1 PLDPTLR
8 RMETSLGGPLIL
20 ADTVGFIR
28 DLPHEL
34 IAAFRATLEESRN
47 ADVLLHV
54 SDAADP
60 ERREHGRQ
68 VESVLVEIGAGHVPR
83 IDICNKIDQLAEQAP
98 QVECVG
104 GGLHRAWGAAA
115 AGAGVEALR
124 AALAVCVRA

>member
-47 ADVLLHV
+47 ADVMLHV

-68 VESVLVEIGAGHVPR
+68 EESGLDEIGAGHVPR
-83 IDICNKIDQLAEQAP
+83 IDICNKIDPPEAQAP
-98 QVECVG
+98 PVEYVDRAT
-104 GGLHRAWGAAA
+104 HRALVAAA
-115 AGAGVEALR
+115 TGAG
-124 AALAVCVRA
+124 